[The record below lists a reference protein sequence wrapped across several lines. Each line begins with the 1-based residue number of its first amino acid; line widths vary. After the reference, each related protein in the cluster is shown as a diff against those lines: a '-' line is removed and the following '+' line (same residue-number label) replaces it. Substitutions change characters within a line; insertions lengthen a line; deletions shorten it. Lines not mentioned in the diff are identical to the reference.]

1 MVLGE
6 GSFSACFQVFT
17 RDIVDRDEA
26 CFATCFDGHIRNG
39 KTLVHAQALDC
50 RATELHRLIECAINT
65 DKTDDVQDDILT
77 SNARI
82 ERALDVEKDRFG
94 NLEPRLASCKA
105 HARIGR
111 ANTGRER
118 TERAIRAGMAIGTDD
133 QIACANDPLFGQERM
148 LDTHAAYFVIVRDA
162 LFACEIAYGL
172 RLLSALD
179 VLVGSVVIGNERDLR
194 GIEHAIDTDL
204 LELLDSDRRSDVV
217 CQHQIQIAFD
227 KLPRNDLIKAG
238 VGGKDLFSH
247 GHRTCHMRSF
257 SCDSFCAMEN

>member
-1 MVLGE
+1 
-6 GSFSACFQVFT
+6 
-17 RDIVDRDEA
+17 
-26 CFATCFDGHIRNG
+26 
-39 KTLVHAQALDC
+39 
-50 RATELHRLIECAINT
+50 
-65 DKTDDVQDDILT
+65 
-77 SNARI
+77 
-82 ERALDVEKDRFG
+82 
-94 NLEPRLASCKA
+94 
-105 HARIGR
+105 
-111 ANTGRER
+111 
-118 TERAIRAGMAIGTDD
+118 MAIGTDD

-257 SCDSFCAMEN
+257 SYDSFCANGKLNQYSASTIQERFQVHQRSKIKRYLSERS